1 MARAQLTFRG
11 LFECGRTKFD
21 LRVGDSVELLTEIP
35 AASVDLVVTSP
46 PYNLGIA
53 YASSADDAPRSEY
66 LAWCCRWGS
75 EVFRVLKPTGA
86 LFLNVGAA
94 PTNPL
99 LPHQLAI
106 TFVDQLRFVLQNTIH
121 WIKSIA
127 LRDERTGEVIARG
140 HFKPINSRRFL
151 NDCYE
156 PLFHFTKTGD
166 VSIDRLS
173 LGVPYADKTNIA
185 RWSHTA
191 GRDLRCRGNV
201 WFMPY
206 ETIRR
211 REDDRPHPATFPI
224 ELAENCIKLHGDA
237 EQRIML
243 DPFLGIGSSA
253 IAAGRQR
260 VRRFIGFDVDR
271 GYVQTAR
278 QRLED
283 MAA

>member
-1 MARAQLTFRG
+1 MAKGQLRFPR
-11 LFECGRTKFD
+11 LFDCGSTEFD
-21 LRVGDSVELLTEIP
+21 LRVGDCVKLLSEVP
-35 AASVDLVVTSP
+35 RDSVDVVVTSP

-53 YASSADDAPRSEY
+53 YASSMDDAPRSEY
-66 LAWCCRWGS
+66 LTWCSRWGS
-75 EVFRVLKPTGA
+75 ELFRALKPMGS

-99 LPHQLAI
+99 LPHQVAI
-106 TFVDQLRFVLQNTIH
+106 LFVEQLGFVLQNTVH

-127 LRDERTGEVIARG
+127 LPDDQSSRIVSRG

-151 NDCYE
+151 NDCHE

-166 VSIDRLS
+166 VPIDRLS

-185 RWSHTA
+185 RWSHTE

-201 WFMPY
+201 WFIPY
-206 ETIRR
+206 QTIRS

-237 EQRIML
+237 EHRVML

-253 IAAGRQR
+253 IAAARQR
-260 VRRFIGFDVDR
+260 VRRFIGFDVDQ
-271 GYVQTAR
+271 GYIETAR
-278 QRLED
+278 QRLAD
-283 MAA
+283 MA